1 MERLRRG
8 SMKDVLAIITPV
20 YGGDALGQA
29 ANYAVALA
37 GPGGAHVTALIT
49 EIEPYSPARITEP
62 DIMLEGGSEVAE
74 PPSTN
79 ECVAHTIELV
89 QGAAR
94 RVNVACTVLSE
105 PPSSERREVLI
116 DSAQVR
122 DFVIIDVR
130 GPLRHPR
137 QGLVEAVLFGSGRPI
152 ILVPPGLHASA
163 AERALVAWDGT
174 RSATRALHDA
184 LPLLTHTREV
194 VVASVVDDKELRV
207 SRSGDEVCR
216 YLGRWGVQARF
227 ELLQRGSRNV
237 GDVLLGHAA
246 EIEAALVVMGGFGHA
261 REREFL
267 FGSATRDIFQS
278 TLEMAILLSH

>member
-1 MERLRRG
+1 
-8 SMKDVLAIITPV
+8 MKDVLAIITPV

-29 ANYAVALA
+29 ANYAFALA

-49 EIEPYSPARITEP
+49 EIEPYSPARITKP
-62 DIMLEGGSEVAE
+62 DITQEGGSEVAE

-79 ECVAHTIELV
+79 ERVAHTIELV
-89 QGAAR
+89 QGVAR

-105 PPSSERREVLI
+105 PPSPERREVLI
-116 DSAQVR
+116 DSAQIR
-122 DFVIIDVR
+122 DVVIIDVL

-184 LPLLTHTREV
+184 LPLLTQAREV

-207 SRSGDEVCR
+207 SRSGEEVCR
-216 YLGRWGVQARF
+216 YLSRWGVQARF

-237 GDVLLGHAA
+237 GDVLLGRTA
-246 EIEAALVVMGGFGHA
+246 EVEAALVVMGGFGHA

-267 FGSATRDIFQS
+267 FGSATRDIFRS
-278 TLEMAILLSH
+278 TLETAVLLSH